1 MINITDPNIIQERER
16 ELIDAISDSLD
27 RDALVEA
34 LKEQHRLQTISGM
47 ESRHGDIVAVGDMIA
62 YRLDFDV
69 RTVLSILFDRSGNYV
84 EVPSSYVE
92 VPPPVESSSPTEA
105 DSIEPSLPQEPTAE
119 AERQIQEVQPGS
131 QGEESG
137 EYLTL
142 DQILTTRSEMITDS
156 QPTPVREPAPQPQPD
171 DRMTQMASDLADM
184 ISDINAK
191 KT

>member
-1 MINITDPNIIQERER
+1 MIKITDPNIIQKREM
-16 ELIDAISDSLD
+16 ELLDAITDSLD
-27 RDALVEA
+27 RSALVDA
-34 LKEQHRLQTISGM
+34 LKEQHRLQTISGL
-47 ESRHGDIVAVGDMIA
+47 ESRQGDIVAVGDMVA

-84 EVPSSYVE
+84 EIPSSR
-92 VPPPVESSSPTEA
+92 ESFPSTEA
-105 DSIEPSLPQEPTAE
+105 APVEPSLPPDPPAETVRMQKEDQQDPEGDTA
-119 AERQIQEVQPGS
+119 
-131 QGEESG
+131 G

-156 QPTPVREPAPQPQPD
+156 QPTLESDPAPQPDPG

-191 KT
+191 RTR